1 MADMSNYTLSDFRYL
16 DSFPAPYPP
25 SEALAAATAALGD
38 DGDIFELA
46 DGRSLRLR
54 IEVDQD
60 TEINDSDCYGKVEW
74 IQRGHH
80 RDPRPEGFDG
90 RARKL
95 WGASD
100 PFWWQPWEGATD
112 AEIAEFVP
120 RIQELAEYGFK
131 LVGLE
136 LRETLLDSRKFEHTI
151 VVDVA
156 WIGGVDAFYPE
167 LIGELVAELRAQ
179 VEEEVAA

>member
-1 MADMSNYTLSDFRYL
+1 MSNRTLQDLHYL
-16 DSFPAPYPP
+16 TTGPAPHRPTP
-25 SEALAAATAALGD
+25 ALAEATAALTD
-38 DGDIFELA
+38 DGDTFELA

-54 IEVDQD
+54 IDVDQD
-60 TEINDSDCYGKVEW
+60 ASINDVDCYGKIEW

-80 RDPRPEGFDG
+80 QDPRPLGFDG

-120 RIQELAEYGFK
+120 QIQELAEYGFK

-136 LRETLLDSRKFEHTI
+136 LRETLLDSRKFEHTT
-151 VVDVA
+151 VVDTA
-156 WIGGVDAFYPE
+156 WLGGVDAFYPE
-167 LIGELVAELRAQ
+167 LIGELVAELRSGA
-179 VEEEVAA
+179 EAVAA